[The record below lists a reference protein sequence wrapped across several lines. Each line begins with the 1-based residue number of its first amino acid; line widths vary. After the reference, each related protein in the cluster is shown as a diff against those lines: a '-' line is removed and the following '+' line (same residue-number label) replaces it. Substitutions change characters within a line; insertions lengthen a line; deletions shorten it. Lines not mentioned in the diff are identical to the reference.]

1 MEELNRILL
10 AHAKRYPLMQP
21 TDAVKLIYQ
30 NEFGG
35 GHLIK
40 DKELCLKRLISEY
53 QNIEKDANAIKFED
67 IGNNII
73 RVNLKALNENELLNL
88 NEVFIKSANLHKGSL
103 LAFKYKLKLLLDN
116 FYSIGFNFSLDDL
129 LEYLEE
135 YKKSGY
141 PMVSHSKVFNENY
154 KPAYRIILKEL
165 YYAVQNQK
173 PD

>member
-1 MEELNRILL
+1 MIETLKY
-10 AHAKRYPLMQP
+10 HASKYKEMMPQ
-21 TDAVKLIYQ
+21 DAVKLIYQ

-35 GHLIK
+35 GHLIN
-40 DKELCLKRLISEY
+40 DKELFIKRLLSEY
-53 QNIEKDANAIKFED
+53 QSIEKDINALKFED

-73 RVNLKALNENELLNL
+73 RVNLKALSEDELLNL

-129 LEYLEE
+129 LEYLEK

-141 PMVSHSKVFNENY
+141 PMVSHSKVYNEKY